1 LLDCSPLQLRYRHKA
16 SIASIALFALLG
28 FLFSIGFPEDRSL
41 VVAILSGS
49 AALLELPQYIAPD
62 RHARVSDAI
71 EKLVGGGV
79 GMIAA
84 QLLSFCLDSH

>member
-1 LLDCSPLQLRYRHKA
+1 
-16 SIASIALFALLG
+16 
-28 FLFSIGFPEDRSL
+28 
-41 VVAILSGS
+41 VSGS
-49 AALLELPQYIAPD
+49 AVLLELLQYIAPD